1 MRRSFH
7 CKERMHPVVFM
18 IFLSEA
24 FFWILITRIYWMF
37 TVSPKRGAGEAL
49 GPLLKTEACGLLA
62 DWQSWGCSLKNLQR
76 PVVWDHSH
84 PQLKMPVRAN
94 RSLRYWS
101 GCNWKE
107 GKWGSNENALLRYSI
122 MGKTPEKL
130 IFNRVLCESCF
141 PLLPE
146 TCPNEFRKTW
156 RDICLSPWYR
166 RTSFVFCR

>member
-1 MRRSFH
+1 MRKSFH
-7 CKERMHPVVFM
+7 CKERIHPVVNM

-37 TVSPKRGAGEAL
+37 TVSLREGQGKPWDLYSKLKPVVCLLL
-49 GPLLKTEACGLLA
+49 GSPGDVL
-62 DWQSWGCSLKNLQR
+62 WIILQC
-76 PVVWDHSH
+76 PVVWDHAH
-84 PQLKMPVRAN
+84 RQLKMPVRAN
-94 RSLRYWS
+94 RSLHYWS

-107 GKWGSNENALLRYSI
+107 GKWGLNVNALFRYNI
-122 MGKTPEKL
+122 MRNIPEKL
-130 IFNRVLCESCF
+130 IFNKVLCESCF

-146 TCPNEFRKTW
+146 TCPDEFRKTW